1 LKKRSLVKSYSTTI
15 FLRIILGLAAFALL
29 FLIFIVYHEGGW
41 HNILDFYRYFFDPKK
56 LRSFIMSFGP
66 FSVIVFVVVQALQ
79 VIVAPIPGELTGF
92 VGGFLYGNFLGS
104 VLSTVGL
111 TIGSTIAFGL
121 SRRYGLRYVEK
132 IVKKRYI
139 DKFNFF
145 VTHKGLHIAFI
156 LFLIPGFPKDSL
168 CYLLGLTHIKFVD
181 FLFMNLLGRFPGT
194 LMLTLQ
200 GTAVKNENYREFL
213 VLTLLALMLTVVLYL
228 FRNRIVH
235 ALTGLLHRLSRKKK
249 DEEG

>member
-1 LKKRSLVKSYSTTI
+1 MKKRSLVKSYSTTI

-156 LFLIPGFPKDSL
+156 LFLIPGATLSLQTVWSFANIMNGLMAFPNLIALFGLSSIVVSETRSFSR
-168 CYLLGLTHIKFVD
+168 LLK
-181 FLFMNLLGRFPGT
+181 
-194 LMLTLQ
+194 
-200 GTAVKNENYREFL
+200 REQ
-213 VLTLLALMLTVVLYL
+213 VTT
-228 FRNRIVH
+228 
-235 ALTGLLHRLSRKKK
+235 
-249 DEEG
+249 